1 MDSSKDIRRVGTFRS
16 GLLVWATV
24 ATWVISLASRS
35 AAASHGRLNER
46 FTQILYFIGASM
58 GPDS

>member
-24 ATWVISLASRS
+24 AALCHSLSPPA
-35 AAASHGRLNER
+35 RL
-46 FTQILYFIGASM
+46 LGSM
-58 GPDS
+58 VD